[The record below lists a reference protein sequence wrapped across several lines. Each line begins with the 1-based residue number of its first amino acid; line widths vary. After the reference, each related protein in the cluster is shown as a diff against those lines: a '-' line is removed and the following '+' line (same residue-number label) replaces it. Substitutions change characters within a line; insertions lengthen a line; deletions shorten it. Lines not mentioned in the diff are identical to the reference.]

1 MAGEKT
7 RLLKRALIDL
17 LLLLVVLSFMVPAAS
32 ATITVEHLDSDS
44 EMYDLIENEAFT
56 AHAWIANNDVSTG
69 GGRYGGGNHE
79 LKLCGGD
86 NENDGDTADYCW
98 GSGKTEPFVL
108 SYDQN
113 SGNVTFEICEKTLS
127 YTLPS
132 DESFT
137 DLFIRGN
144 AKGNSRIHIENLN
157 LNGQEVGR
165 NIAFEGDNPEV
176 DILWIKNIDPCLR
189 NGFTLEGNLTM
200 SWTDTAPPEGEHLSM
215 KIKAATIKS
224 QDIPE
229 FSTIAVPVIAV
240 LGLIGVFGRRRN

>member
-1 MAGEKT
+1 M
-7 RLLKRALIDL
+7 RLLKRVLIDL

-32 ATITVEHLDSDS
+32 ATITVEHLDCDS

-56 AHAWIANNDVSTG
+56 AHAWIANNAVSTG
-69 GGRYGGGNHE
+69 GHGGGGGNHE

-86 NENDGDTADYCW
+86 NETNGETSDYCW
-98 GSGKTEPFVL
+98 GSGNTEPFVL
-108 SYDQN
+108 SYSKD
-113 SGNVTFEICEKTLS
+113 SRTARFEICGETLR
-127 YTLPS
+127 YTLPA

-144 AKGNSRIHIENLN
+144 AKGNSSILIEDLE
-157 LNGQEVGR
+157 LNGQEIGS
-165 NIAFEGDNPEV
+165 NIDFGGDNPEV

-189 NGFTLEGNLTM
+189 DGFTLEGNLTM
-200 SWTDTAPPEGEHLSM
+200 SWTGTVPPEGQHLSM

-224 QDIPE
+224 QNIPE

-240 LGLIGVFGRRRN
+240 LGLIGVFGRRKN

>member
-1 MAGEKT
+1 M
-7 RLLKRALIDL
+7 RLFKRVLVDL

-32 ATITVEHLDSDS
+32 ATITVEHLYCDS

-56 AHAWIANNDVSTG
+56 AHAWIANNAVSTG
-69 GGRYGGGNHE
+69 GYGGGGGNHE

-98 GSGKTEPFVL
+98 NSGKTEPFVL
-108 SYDQN
+108 SYNQG
-113 SGNVTFEICEKTLS
+113 SETLTFEICGETLT
-127 YTLPS
+127 YTLPA

-144 AKGNSRIHIENLN
+144 AESRSSILIEDLE

-165 NIAFEGDNPEV
+165 NIAFEGDDPEV
-176 DILWIKNIDPCLR
+176 DILWIKNINSCLR
-189 NGFTLEGNLTM
+189 DGFTLEGNLKM
-200 SWTDTAPPEGEHLSM
+200 SWTGGVPPNGQHLSM

-224 QDIPE
+224 QNIPE
-229 FSTIAVPVIAV
+229 FSNIAVPVIAV